1 MARAAHGV
9 QVTPEERLGAFLA
22 VDRNV
27 PVVSLDEFSALVTA
41 KAYFASVNPWMP
53 RDPERLV
60 HVQRLA
66 EEGYLAIERDGF
78 RLTGAGLEAIS
89 RIVRAIKRGWTL
101 PRNR

>member
-1 MARAAHGV
+1 M
-9 QVTPEERLGAFLA
+9 TPAEKLGAFLA

-27 PVVSLDEFSALVTA
+27 PMVTLDEFSTLVTA

-53 RDPERLV
+53 IDPARRV
-60 HVQRLA
+60 HAQRLA
-66 EEGYLAIERDGF
+66 EEGYLAVEPDGF

-101 PRNR
+101 PRIR